1 MEHDAVREI
10 IMSLQGRSSVLF
22 EEYRN
27 DQNLSSI
34 VVRILCSQTS
44 YMCNNNNYDSRF
56 QLMLLI
62 SRILHRLPKDQYCR
76 NLPILIPHWLE
87 SEISWNL
94 LCTTK
99 LRHLV
104 RKSKYQGPLRPFLK
118 LSNVKSYV
126 SSSSWLGKRK
136 LYFRHLSTRVNASL
150 SAC

>member
-62 SRILHRLPKDQYCR
+62 SRILHRLPKDQYYR
-76 NLPILIPHWLE
+76 NLPILIP
-87 SEISWNL
+87 
-94 LCTTK
+94 
-99 LRHLV
+99 
-104 RKSKYQGPLRPFLK
+104 Q
-118 LSNVKSYV
+118 
-126 SSSSWLGKRK
+126 
-136 LYFRHLSTRVNASL
+136 
-150 SAC
+150 